1 MWGGVFKKKTRRE
14 ARHAVSMRLPLL
26 FCILVFT
33 IVPLLTQSA
42 MLTSTLRQS
51 QVEDTMIHAQNK
63 CLILVNKML
72 SSDYANSGAKNPIM
86 DTELAVTA
94 ELFNGRILVADR
106 NFKIVK
112 DTYGLAEGKF
122 NITEEVLKAYS
133 GETQSSYNKKKDYF
147 SLAFP
152 IQEKEENGMAD
163 GVLLFTA
170 STERIELLD
179 SQISENVLFPDC
191 DSLAGR
197 RSGIFSCRRADPAV
211 HKASEGSGNCGGRR
225 SGTGYHD
232 RRL

>member
-26 FCILVFT
+26 FCILD
-33 IVPLLTQSA
+33 IYHCSPSHESA

-106 NFKIVK
+106 I
-112 DTYGLAEGKF
+112 L
-122 NITEEVLKAYS
+122 
-133 GETQSSYNKKKDYF
+133 
-147 SLAFP
+147 
-152 IQEKEENGMAD
+152 
-163 GVLLFTA
+163 
-170 STERIELLD
+170 
-179 SQISENVLFPDC
+179 
-191 DSLAGR
+191 
-197 RSGIFSCRRADPAV
+197 
-211 HKASEGSGNCGGRR
+211 
-225 SGTGYHD
+225 
-232 RRL
+232 RL

>member
-1 MWGGVFKKKTRRE
+1 MWSGVFKKKTRRE

-33 IVPLLTQSA
+33 IVPLLAQSA

-122 NITEEVLKAYS
+122 NITEEVLFWRDPEQLQQKKGLFFPGVSYP
-133 GETQSSYNKKKDYF
+133 GEG
-147 SLAFP
+147 
-152 IQEKEENGMAD
+152 EKRD
-163 GVLLFTA
+163 
-170 STERIELLD
+170 
-179 SQISENVLFPDC
+179 
-191 DSLAGR
+191 GR
-197 RSGIFSCRRADPAV
+197 RSSAVYCVHRGDRA
-211 HKASEGSGNCGGRR
+211 SGQP
-225 SGTGYHD
+225 D
-232 RRL
+232 F